1 MTGGIKMKHR
11 TKTLA
16 VGLFL
21 LMMVLAA
28 AGCRQAPPETET
40 PPEETPSQE
49 IPVTPEVPESS
60 TEPETPAEIPKDP
73 LELPESIDTT
83 FLIEGMEEAVTL
95 NLFQDEVLPF
105 YTYYPDDMIAET
117 VSAPDVEGV
126 RFFAN
131 YGGIQN
137 RNAYVSIMVYQEAA
151 VDSEEA
157 FLEELT
163 GDSGVLTQRSYEW
176 VEKVEAIERMHDWT
190 LREYF
195 FMNDEFTGAL
205 YAGEYGN
212 AFFYIDIHYPWEYG
226 DGLEARAYVILEQ
239 FTWIDTGKGLLP

>member
-1 MTGGIKMKHR
+1 MKHR
-11 TKTLA
+11 SKTLTA
-16 VGLFL
+16 GLFL
-21 LMMVLAA
+21 LMTVLAVV
-28 AGCRQAPPETET
+28 GCSQAPPETAT
-40 PPEETPSQE
+40 PPEEAPPQETPM
-49 IPVTPEVPESS
+49 TPEVPESP
-60 TEPETPAEIPKDP
+60 TELEIPAEIPNDP

-95 NLFQDEVLPF
+95 NLFKDETLPF
-105 YTYYPDDMIAET
+105 YTYYPDDMLAET
-117 VSAPDVEGV
+117 VSKSNVEGV
-126 RFFAN
+126 RFSAN

-137 RNAYVSIMVYQEAA
+137 ADAYVSVMVYQKSA
-151 VDSEEA
+151 VASEEA

-163 GDSGVLTQRSYEW
+163 GDSGVLTQRNYEW

-212 AFFYIDIHYPWEYG
+212 EFFYIAIHYPWEYG
-226 DGLEARAYVILEQ
+226 DGLEARAYVILDQ
-239 FTWIDTGKGLLP
+239 FTWIDTGEGLLP